1 MTPEERWTRI
11 EEQTAENQR
20 QIAENARQIARM
32 GEQMERRSIQIDA
45 QIEKNTVAVRDL
57 IVVSRA
63 VIDAQLTAEK
73 RMERMERTDSEIKSQ
88 LDLLIKDLRAFLKN
102 LQKPNGN
109 Q

>member
-32 GEQMERRSIQIDA
+32 GEQMERRSIQTDA
-45 QIEKNTVAVRDL
+45 QIEKNTSAVRDL

-63 VIDAQLTAEK
+63 VIDAQLANER
-73 RMERMERTDSEIKSQ
+73 RMERMDRNVAEIKSQ